1 MQHSEKQYAPHQ
13 QRVIDERLELQD
25 KISKLSDFVT
35 VNEIF
40 KNLLE
45 IEKTDL
51 RDQLSF
57 MCLYKEKLD
66 SRISRF

>member
-1 MQHSEKQYAPHQ
+1 MSKEYAPHQ
-13 QRVIDERLELQD
+13 QRVVDERESLQD
-25 KISKLSDFVT
+25 KINNLSDFVT

-40 KNLLE
+40 KSLPE

-57 MCLYKEKLD
+57 MCLYLEKLD

>member
-1 MQHSEKQYAPHQ
+1 MQKEYAPHQ
-13 QRVIDERLELQD
+13 QRVVDERESLQD
-25 KISKLSDFVT
+25 KISKLSNFVT

-40 KNLLE
+40 KSLPE

-57 MCLYKEKLD
+57 MCLYLEKLD